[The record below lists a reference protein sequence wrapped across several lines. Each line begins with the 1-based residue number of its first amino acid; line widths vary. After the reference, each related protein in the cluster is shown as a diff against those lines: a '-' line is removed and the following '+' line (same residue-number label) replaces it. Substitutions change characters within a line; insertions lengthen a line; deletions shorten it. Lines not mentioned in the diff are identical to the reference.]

1 MGVPIGSAVRKEVML
16 SWDQGNS
23 CTPTVGV
30 PNVLPPPK
38 KVYIHKKASNYTC
51 NSLADRDL
59 TDCDLAE
66 CDLSECD
73 LAE

>member
-1 MGVPIGSAVRKEVML
+1 M
-16 SWDQGNS
+16 
-23 CTPTVGV
+23 GV